1 MPTRPAKLRGCCL
14 LTRVWTP
21 TAGTPRDLNEIAGTE
36 APQRAPAPALDRKV
50 KGSNDQT
57 AADPSLLRIV
67 ARTSRY
73 LRGRFPERADPIRW
87 VAGHKGNFEPAH
99 LGPRYLTR
107 LPDFVATLVMWAIGR
122 RRRVRKAAVEMTR
135 LCRYHRSAYSA
146 HHSDCAGQ
154 LALAAALNP
163 NFRVAPFSAVLVL
176 LISGQLSEGPI
187 ESALYRVAEVALG
200 GVIAVTVSL
209 LVLPERAHHLGL
221 EAAARALEQLAR
233 VLPVILAGFTRDLD
247 PAVMTRIQDDIGK
260 AVSALQAIMDEAK
273 RERLVN
279 IVAEPD
285 PGPLSRTLLRL
296 RHDLVIIGRAA
307 VVPLPDILAQRLG
320 PTLTRLGANVSNFL
334 HGCATALTLRSDP
347 PPIDGVEVAL
357 KTYTSEIASLRAEG
371 LTHSLSISEVER
383 LFALGFALEQLHQH
397 FTDLER
403 CVREAA
409 RSFAGKSQS

>member
-1 MPTRPAKLRGCCL
+1 
-14 LTRVWTP
+14 
-21 TAGTPRDLNEIAGTE
+21 
-36 APQRAPAPALDRKV
+36 
-50 KGSNDQT
+50 
-57 AADPSLLRIV
+57 
-67 ARTSRY
+67 
-73 LRGRFPERADPIRW
+73 
-87 VAGHKGNFEPAH
+87 
-99 LGPRYLTR
+99 
-107 LPDFVATLVMWAIGR
+107 
-122 RRRVRKAAVEMTR
+122 
-135 LCRYHRSAYSA
+135 
-146 HHSDCAGQ
+146 
-154 LALAAALNP
+154 
-163 NFRVAPFSAVLVL
+163 
-176 LISGQLSEGPI
+176 
-187 ESALYRVAEVALG
+187 
-200 GVIAVTVSL
+200 
-209 LVLPERAHHLGL
+209 
-221 EAAARALEQLAR
+221 
-233 VLPVILAGFTRDLD
+233 
-247 PAVMTRIQDDIGK
+247 VMTRIQDDIGK

-320 PTLTRLGANVSNFL
+320 PTLTRLGANASNFL

-347 PPIDGVEVAL
+347 PPFDGVEVAL